1 MRAEDSVLGLD
12 DYASRVDDYAKS
24 KLRMFSGEISA
35 DLKLL
40 CLCFMVRLFSH
51 GAQFTQYTFQDD
63 EMAVL
68 HA

>member
-1 MRAEDSVLGLD
+1 MLGLD
-12 DYASRVDDYAKS
+12 DYASRVDDYA

-51 GAQFTQYTFQDD
+51 GAQFTQYTFQDGD
-63 EMAVL
+63 PRFS
-68 HA
+68 